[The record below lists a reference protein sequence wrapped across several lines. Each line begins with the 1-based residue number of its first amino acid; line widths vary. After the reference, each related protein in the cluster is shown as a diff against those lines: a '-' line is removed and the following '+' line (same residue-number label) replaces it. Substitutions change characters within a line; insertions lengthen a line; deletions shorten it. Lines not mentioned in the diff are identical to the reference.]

1 MYSPDRMPKY
11 TKEIFEILSKG
22 QFLSSNSSSDKIKKI
37 YDIIESDNNFEI
49 LSGYFSNINFTLE
62 KGDEYYYFSRPESK
76 VNLELKLETA
86 FKWIDVVDFFKTYN
100 NSFVSGYR
108 FSPAQIQTQLEVN
121 SDLKTKLNSINKD
134 TQKKNGNYLENIK
147 KIIKLLEKD
156 NFVELVDEMT
166 ESYKV
171 LSSFSYLEQLILTI
185 NIPEE
190 VSNEIPE

>member
-1 MYSPDRMPKY
+1 MYSQNNTPKY

-22 QFLSSNSSSDKIKKI
+22 QFICSNSSSDNIKKI
-37 YDIIESDNNFEI
+37 YDIIETDNNFEI
-49 LSGYFSNINFTLE
+49 LSEYFSNINFVLE

-76 VNLELKLETA
+76 ISLELKLETA
-86 FKWIDVVDFFKTYN
+86 FKWIDIVDFFKTYD

-108 FSPAQIQTQLEVN
+108 FSPSKIQTQLEVN
-121 SDLKTKLNSINKD
+121 SDLKTKLNNLNKYV
-134 TQKKNGNYLENIK
+134 QKKNGNYLENIK
-147 KIIKLLEKD
+147 KIIELLEKD

-166 ESYKV
+166 ENYKV

-190 VSNEIPE
+190 VENEIPK